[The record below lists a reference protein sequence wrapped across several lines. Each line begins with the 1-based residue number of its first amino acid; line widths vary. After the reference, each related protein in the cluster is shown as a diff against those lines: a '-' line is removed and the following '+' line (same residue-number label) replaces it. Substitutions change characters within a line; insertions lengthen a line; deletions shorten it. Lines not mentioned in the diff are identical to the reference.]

1 MSTRMKRVG
10 NSLLFPQNWPSSISQ
25 YPSTVRETASQFWH
39 NLTVYSCST
48 RSILQ
53 CSSKRQQQKC
63 IDVEVT
69 QRNGIQ
75 GLLHLGHCITRKT
88 LWTLTWLFQ
97 HKKSFSHYMDYM
109 SLQVSGENKDTWL
122 FETCA
127 GPIRVTKFS
136 KSNKF

>member
-1 MSTRMKRVG
+1 MKRVG

-25 YPSTVRETASQFWH
+25 YPSTVSETASQFWH

-48 RSILQ
+48 LQLGQFSSVAVKDNNRSALMLKLPRGMAFKACFILDIVL
-53 CSSKRQQQKC
+53 SEKPYEPRLDYSN
-63 IDVEVT
+63 I
-69 QRNGIQ
+69 
-75 GLLHLGHCITRKT
+75 
-88 LWTLTWLFQ
+88 
-97 HKKSFSHYMDYM
+97 KKGFSHYMDYM

-127 GPIRVTKFS
+127 GPIQVTKFS

>member
-69 QRNGIQ
+69 QRNGI
-75 GLLHLGHCITRKT
+75 LHIVLPEKPYEP
-88 LWTLTWLFQ
+88 WLDYSSI
-97 HKKSFSHYMDYM
+97 KKSFSHYMDYM

-127 GPIRVTKFS
+127 GPIQVTKFS